1 MDGQIMSALYYS
13 PVLTKRKG
21 PKPMS
26 KTAQLKNL
34 RELRKSIKELEQFD
48 KELASKMLEAVD
60 ILSKV
65 K

>member
-1 MDGQIMSALYYS
+1 MDGQVMSALYYS

-26 KTAQLKNL
+26 KTAQMKNL

-60 ILSKV
+60 LLSKA